1 MRPPRESQDKG
12 VMEWKEEENSF
23 GENVGPGRAV
33 ILGESSSG
41 PGKRWGHT
49 CSAVKGGT
57 FLYIFGGYGTD
68 NCQTNQVH
76 VFDAAKQIWT
86 QPMVSGT
93 PPPPRDSHSCTTVGD
108 NLILHKLESVRMLGG
123 KDLRQEKV
131 TAQCS
136 LTELEVRSTTK
147 LLKLLF
153 YMSENCESFEY
164 FFICTDSWQANNAS
178 ARHRDLRYQVR
189 QVLDDK
195 SFLIRAAE
203 VVEGCCTPL
212 TTSTS
217 DSSCSLSYLSTS
229 D

>member
-1 MRPPRESQDKG
+1 M
-12 VMEWKEEENSF
+12 
-23 GENVGPGRAV
+23 
-33 ILGESSSG
+33 G

-108 NLILHKLESVRMLGG
+108 NLI
-123 KDLRQEKV
+123 
-131 TAQCS
+131 
-136 LTELEVRSTTK
+136 
-147 LLKLLF
+147 
-153 YMSENCESFEY
+153 
-164 FFICTDSWQANNAS
+164 
-178 ARHRDLRYQVR
+178 RHRDLRYQVR